1 MPAARAGGTG
11 RRRADRRTL
20 RTRWGYRRAMTT
32 LRVATFNLLH
42 GMDLADG
49 ESDPERLR
57 AALADLDADIVA
69 LQEVDRHQERSGGA
83 DQAAIAAEALGMS
96 QWRFLASVHGVP
108 APVSGWTEDDPVPD
122 ERRVYTADERGEGG
136 PGYGI
141 ALLSRLPVS
150 RWRVR
155 RFPAAPLSLP
165 LRVQGRPG
173 LTRVPDEPRG
183 VLAAVVEG
191 PHGPF
196 TVLAAHLSFV
206 PGWNISQLARI
217 RRSTADLPGP
227 QLLLG
232 DFNLPGRIPQAV
244 VGRRG
249 RGAGAGAVR
258 WRSLARVPTYPSY
271 HPRVQFDHVLGH
283 GIGPEAVRR
292 TEAVRLGVSDHCALV
307 VEVNVG

>member
-1 MPAARAGGTG
+1 
-11 RRRADRRTL
+11 
-20 RTRWGYRRAMTT
+20 MTT
-32 LRVATFNLLH
+32 LRIATFNLLH

-69 LQEVDRHQERSGGA
+69 LQEVDRHQQRSGGA
-83 DQAAIAAEALGMS
+83 DQAAIAADALGMS

-108 APVSGWTEDDPVPD
+108 APVSGWTEDEPVPG
-122 ERRVYTADERGEGG
+122 ERRVYADGERGEGG

-249 RGAGAGAVR
+249 RGAGAVR

-271 HPRVQFDHVLGH
+271 RPRVQFDHVLGH

-307 VEVNVG
+307 VELEVG